1 MKLRKER
8 RDPNR
13 RVVAGVVV
21 AAVVDRVAGDS
32 EPLVD
37 S

>member
-13 RVVAGVVV
+13 RVVAGV
-21 AAVVDRVAGDS
+21 AAAVDRVAGDT